1 MTSKGAI
8 AAGHEA
14 TAGAAR
20 VILDEGGNAFDAA
33 LAAMVAACVAEPILT
48 SLGGGGFLLA
58 RPTQGDQ
65 GGEAILYDFFA
76 HTPKERKAEADFFPI
91 TADFGTAQQEFHI
104 GMGSIAT
111 PGTVKGLFAVHRDLG
126 SMPLA
131 RIVEPALALARE
143 GVAINSLQAYI
154 FGVVGA
160 IYTSNAA
167 CRDVFASHDD
177 PEKPIGAGEI
187 LVMPR
192 LADTIEA
199 LAREGE
205 DLFYRGEI
213 AQRID
218 ADCRARGGHL
228 TAGDLADYRVR
239 KRIPL
244 SLDYAGAR
252 LSTNPPP
259 AAGGILVAFALELLR
274 EAKIGA
280 DPFGGAGHLAVLAR
294 VMELTNKARVDSKI
308 HETGDAAARLLRP
321 DFVDAY
327 RAQVLG
333 RPAANRG
340 TTHVSIIDAQGN
352 AASLSLTN
360 GEGSAYIVPE
370 TGIMLNNML
379 GEEDLNPLG
388 FHQWREDQRLS
399 SMLTPT
405 LITRADGRLAVMG
418 SGGSNRIRTAILQ
431 TLVNTLEFGMTLE
444 DAVSRP
450 RIHCKGGLLSIE
462 PGFDVTSTAALEADF
477 PDRQHWRERNM
488 FFGGVHAVEFDPARH
503 RFSGVGDP
511 RRGGVVVIPRGGDRP
526 SGAW

>member
-1 MTSKGAI
+1 
-8 AAGHEA
+8 
-14 TAGAAR
+14 
-20 VILDEGGNAFDAA
+20 
-33 LAAMVAACVAEPILT
+33 MVAACVAEPILT

-58 RPTQGDQ
+58 RPTHGDRS
-65 GGEAILYDFFA
+65 GETVVYDYFA
-76 HTPKERKAEADFFPI
+76 QTPKERAAEADFFPI
-91 TADFGTAQQEFHI
+91 TADFGAAQQEFHI

-143 GVAINSLQAYI
+143 GVVVNSLQAYV

-160 IYTSNAA
+160 IYTANAA
-167 CRDVFASHDD
+167 CRDVFASRND
-177 PEKPIGAGEI
+177 PTQPVGEGDI
-187 LVMPR
+187 VVMPQ

-213 AQRID
+213 AQRIQ

-228 TAGDLADYRVR
+228 AASDLVDYRVEER
-239 KRIPL
+239 VPL
-244 SLDYAGAR
+244 ILDYADAR
-252 LSTNPPP
+252 LATNPPP

-274 EAKIGA
+274 ETEIGTHA
-280 DPFGGAGHLAVLAR
+280 FGGASHLALLAR
-294 VMELTNKARVDSKI
+294 AMELTNKARLDSRLHKN
-308 HETGDAAARLLRP
+308 GDGAARLLHP
-321 DFVDAY
+321 DFVEAY

-333 RPAANRG
+333 RPAASRG
-340 TTHVSIIDAQGN
+340 TTHVGIIDAQGN

-360 GEGSAYIVPE
+360 GEGSAYIVPG

-379 GEEDLNPLG
+379 GEEDLNPQG
-388 FHQWREDQRLS
+388 FHHGPADQRLC

-405 LITRADGRLAVMG
+405 LMTRADGRLAVMG

-431 TLVNTLEFGMTLE
+431 TLVNILEFGMTLE

-450 RIHCKGGLLSIE
+450 RIHCEDGLLSIE
-462 PGFDVTSTAALEADF
+462 PGFDPSSIAALEADF

-488 FFGGVHAVEFDPARH
+488 FFGGVHAVEFDPARRH
-503 RFSGVGDP
+503 FFGVGDP
-511 RRGGVVVIPRGGDRP
+511 RRGGVVIR
-526 SGAW
+526 A